1 MVRRPHYIALGIVLL
16 VTVVLLKLPSRTATK
31 LKLAISALNI
41 PFFGAVSS
49 AQKTIEKAGNAVTPR
64 KELLAQLEELRKQ
77 NQQLLLRNMQ
87 LEPLAQEN
95 NRLRIHLGLSKEV
108 LGKGKWT
115 RAVAKD
121 PANSCRTI
129 RIDRGSL

>member
-1 MVRRPHYIALGIVLL
+1 MLRRPHYIALGIVLL

-49 AQKTIEKAGNAVTPR
+49 AQKTIEKAGNAVMPR
-64 KELLAQLEELRKQ
+64 MELIAQIEELQKQ
-77 NQQLLLRNMQ
+77 NRQVRVRNMQ

-95 NRLRIHLGLSKEV
+95 IRLRRHL
-108 LGKGKWT
+108 
-115 RAVAKD
+115 
-121 PANSCRTI
+121 
-129 RIDRGSL
+129 